1 MWATDCQFDETSDGG
16 PVKILNVTD
25 EFTREALATNAA
37 RRITVAGTIAVLD
50 QICELRG
57 VPQFLRID
65 NDQSSLAT
73 LCATGVK
80 NNTYNPSIATR
91 VHRCTNVSKMVGTS
105 HSTRDSETSCSPF
118 QCLIRCG
125 KSLLC
130 SKNTPTTANHTVPSH
145 TSPESRTLLNGG
157 RKNSGSGS

>member
-1 MWATDCQFDETSDGG
+1 MWATDCQFDETSDGR

-57 VPQFLRID
+57 IPQFLRID
-65 NDQSSLAT
+65 NDQSLLPT

-80 NNTYNPSIATR
+80 NNTYNPSIANR
-91 VHRCTNVSKMVGTS
+91 VHRCTNESKMVGSS
-105 HSTRDSETSCSPF
+105 HSTRDSETSC
-118 QCLIRCG
+118 
-125 KSLLC
+125 
-130 SKNTPTTANHTVPSH
+130 
-145 TSPESRTLLNGG
+145 
-157 RKNSGSGS
+157 